1 MNYCRFLLEGQIHYG
16 VVEGRGPDATEP
28 WIVDLAPAPADDL
41 AFHLA
46 RATASTLVPDPA
58 GFEFEPMPLSDAQ
71 LLPPVTPSKIICV
84 GRNYRD
90 HVKELGNEVPAEP
103 LLFFKPPSAL
113 LSPGGAILL
122 PPQSARVDFEGE
134 LALVIGQRAS
144 KLDADSD
151 FRSFLRGYTL
161 ANDVTARDLQKK
173 DGQWT
178 RAKGFDTFCPVGP
191 WVSDE
196 LDPASGLTLETRL
209 NGELRQH
216 GTTADFLF
224 AIPQLLAYIT
234 AAITLEPGDLVLTGT
249 PAGVGPL
256 APGDRIDVSMPGLG
270 VLTNT
275 VAAQL

>member
-1 MNYCRFLLEGQIHYG
+1 MKYCRFLFEDRIHYG
-16 VVEGRGPDATEP
+16 VVEGRGTESAEP
-28 WIVDLAPAPADDL
+28 WIVDLAPAPAEDL

-46 RATASTLVPDPA
+46 LARASVLVPDPPA
-58 GFEFEPMPLSDAQ
+58 FEFEPMPLSAAA
-71 LLPPVTPSKIICV
+71 LLPPVTPSKIVCV

-90 HVKELGNEVPAEP
+90 HAKELGNEVPAEP
-103 LLFFKPPSAL
+103 LLFFKPPSSL
-113 LSPGGAILL
+113 LSPGGTVLL
-122 PPQSARVDFEGE
+122 PAASARVDFEGE
-134 LALVIGQRAS
+134 LALVIGCRAS
-144 KLDADSD
+144 RLAPDADW
-151 FRSFLRGYTL
+151 RALVRGYTL
-161 ANDVTARDLQKK
+161 ANDITARDLQKK

-196 LDPASGLTLETRL
+196 IDPEAGLILETRV

-216 GTTADFLF
+216 GSTADFLF

-256 APGDRIDVSMPGLG
+256 AAGDTVDVSLAGLG

-275 VAAQL
+275 IATG